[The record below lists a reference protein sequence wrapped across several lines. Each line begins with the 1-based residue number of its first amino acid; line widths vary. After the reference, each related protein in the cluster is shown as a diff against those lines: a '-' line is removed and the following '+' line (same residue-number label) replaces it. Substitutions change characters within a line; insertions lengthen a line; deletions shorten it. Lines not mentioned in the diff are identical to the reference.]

1 MALLETIARRLFRDL
16 GLKLAAI
23 FLATALY
30 LHVHRETE
38 RTVDLRVP
46 LDWRCATA
54 APGRG
59 DLPDSVTV
67 RVRATPRQIARLR
80 SGPLTLRADLCGAE
94 PGALVL
100 RQFSGTDLVLPSTV
114 TAPFVAGI
122 QPTGVYVRAVEAP

>member
-1 MALLETIARRLFRDL
+1 MALLNSIARRLFRDL

-38 RTVDLRVP
+38 RTLDLRVA
-46 LDWRCATA
+46 LTWRCATA
-54 APGRG
+54 DPGRG

-67 RVRATPRQIARLR
+67 RIRATASQLARLVA
-80 SGPLTLRADLCGAE
+80 GPVTLQADLCGAE

-100 RQFSGTDLVLPSTV
+100 RQFSGADLVLPPTV
-114 TAPFVAGI
+114 TPPFVAGI
-122 QPTGVYVRAVEAP
+122 EPTGVYVRASRAP